1 MNVMDFGA
9 FQATLEYDPRII
21 EIDNVVLGD
30 FLDSTGRQTTP
41 LVTEIDN
48 TSGQVSFVAFTSGES
63 AGPDG
68 GGTLAV
74 VNFFSKQ
81 AGVSD
86 LILDEVRLVSR
97 LGEPITA
104 EVGSGMINVSACFGD
119 LNSDKIIDIG
129 DLQIVAGRIGQ
140 QLGDLNYES
149 QFDVN
154 SDGIIDENDVTL
166 ITDRLYETCP

>member
-1 MNVMDFGA
+1 
-9 FQATLEYDPRII
+9 
-21 EIDNVVLGD
+21 
-30 FLDSTGRQTTP
+30 

-97 LGEPITA
+97 LGEPITV